1 MINVTLKIAED
12 VIHVKAASSLDE
24 LQLRNYIVFSK
35 KVQPLI
41 KADVEGDDDAL
52 SDVPAAHVV
61 VDAVEAF
68 LGLDPGALYKA
79 KEIYF
84 NEQSQAIDAL
94 FAHCVNVCSQRFFDI
109 DNQPETFTYKNEIF
123 EYPFRRSPL
132 IAQYAAGR
140 REKMTV
146 AEFVEASEIARIAS
160 QKVKDD
166 PDGSALYS
174 YYLHLIAIL
183 CRKPEEQLPVEH
195 EDMQRFIADRAAF
208 FADIDAQT
216 ALVVDFFSEVSLSSL
231 RSEQT
236 AFTSLTKFHLLL
248 QLATQ
253 PHQLRR
259 RRPELKFKRKP
270 KLHLSARAGAQ
281 ST

>member
-24 LQLRNYIVFSK
+24 LPLRNYIVFSK
-35 KVQPLI
+35 KIQPLI
-41 KADVEGDDDAL
+41 KADVDGDDDAL
-52 SDVPAAHVV
+52 SDVPAAHIV

-68 LGLDPGALYKA
+68 LGLEPCALYKA
-79 KEIYF
+79 KEIHF
-84 NEQSQAIDAL
+84 NERSQSIDAL

-109 DNQPETFTYKNEIF
+109 DNQPETFVYKDEVF
-123 EYPFRRSPL
+123 DFPFRRSPL

-140 REKMTV
+140 HEKMTV

-174 YYLHLIAIL
+174 YYLHLIAVL
-183 CRKPEEQLPVEH
+183 CRKPDEALPVEH
-195 EDMQRFIADRAAF
+195 EDMQRFITDRAAF

-216 ALVVDFFSEVSLSSL
+216 ALVVDFFSEVSLSNL

-253 PHQLRR
+253 PHQLRKL
-259 RRPELKFKRKP
+259 RPELKYKRKP
-270 KLHLSARAGAQ
+270 KLHLSALAGEA